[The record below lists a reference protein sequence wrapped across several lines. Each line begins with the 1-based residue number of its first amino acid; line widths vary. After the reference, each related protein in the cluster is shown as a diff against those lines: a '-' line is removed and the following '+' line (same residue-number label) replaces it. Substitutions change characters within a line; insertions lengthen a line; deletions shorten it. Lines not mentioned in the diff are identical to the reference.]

1 MPSLWLLLV
10 ELVKCVMSLVSVET
24 VAADPRREASQS
36 SALSPEDLGTRM
48 ELIKSPSDRRKDICL
63 SVSLSEVSSEVF
75 GSGLIALVSA
85 GEDGG
90 DDGAEG
96 TIVVVS
102 SRGLFRSPPLSVV
115 GSEQGAGET
124 DLGGLVEKE
133 TRLEMVLVVAGEMS
147 ASGWSSPAEGSRGGA
162 RGEVEEQA
170 LKRCGERARA
180 AKTSSS
186 SAARGALVLEEWVRE
201 GDESEEPSR

>member
-24 VAADPRREASQS
+24 VAADPRREASQ

-102 SRGLFRSPPLSVV
+102 SRGLFRPPPLSVV